1 MTKTILLSAVLT
13 AGSAIAREPTGHMVT
28 ICLTTDR
35 NPAWL
40 QQSVIERATTIADQI
55 LASAGVHLTW
65 RGNLDP
71 CLGESVKAVQVDLSW
86 NTPPGESPGALGY
99 AQPFGEAYVR
109 VFCDRIQQSVPPE
122 REPYKLGHVL
132 AHEITHVLEG
142 TNFHAVS
149 GVMKAVWD
157 FGECRRMAV
166 HPLMFTAT
174 DILLIRQ
181 GIENRVGFRPARQHA
196 PPVLIAPVK

>member
-1 MTKTILLSAVLT
+1 VTKMTLLSAVLA
-13 AGSAIAREPTGHMVT
+13 AGSAIAREPTGQMVT

-40 QQSVIERATTIADQI
+40 RQPTVERATMIADQI
-55 LASAGVHLTW
+55 LAGAGVRLSW

-71 CLGESVKAVQVDLSW
+71 CLGESVKAVQVDLFW
-86 NTPPGESPGALGY
+86 NRPPGELPGALGY
-99 AQPFGEAYVR
+99 AQPFGDAYVR
-109 VFCDRIQQSVPPE
+109 VFCDRIQKSVAPE
-122 REPYKLGHVL
+122 REPYLMGHVL
-132 AHEITHVLEG
+132 AHEITHILQG

-166 HPLMFTAT
+166 QSLMFTAT
-174 DILLIRQ
+174 DIVLIRQ
-181 GIENRVGFRPARQHA
+181 GLENRVGFRPARQHA
-196 PPVLIAPVK
+196 APVAIAAVQ

>member
-1 MTKTILLSAVLT
+1 VTKLTLLSAVLA
-13 AGSAIAREPTGHMVT
+13 AGSAVAREPAQQTVI
-28 ICLTTDR
+28 ICLTTDQ

-40 QQSVIERATTIADQI
+40 RQPVIERATMIADEI
-55 LASAGVHLTW
+55 LAGAGVRLSW

-86 NTPPGESPGALGY
+86 NRPPSELPGALGY
-99 AQPFGEAYVR
+99 AQPFGDAYVR
-109 VFCDRIQQSVPPE
+109 VFCNRIQQSVPPE

-142 TNFHAVS
+142 TNFHAVG

-166 HPLMFTAT
+166 HPLVFTAT

-181 GIENRVGFRPARQHA
+181 GIENRAAFRPARQHA
-196 PPVLIAPVK
+196 PPVLIVPVQ

>member
-1 MTKTILLSAVLT
+1 
-13 AGSAIAREPTGHMVT
+13 MVT

-35 NPAWL
+35 DSAWL
-40 QQSVIERATTIADQI
+40 RQPVVERATMIADQI
-55 LASAGVHLTW
+55 LKAADVRLTW

-71 CLGESVKAVQVDLSW
+71 CLGEAVKAVQVDLFW
-86 NTPPGESPGALGY
+86 NRPPGELPGALGY
-99 AQPFGEAYVR
+99 AQPFGDAYVR
-109 VFCDRIQQSVPPE
+109 VYCDRIQKSVPPE
-122 REPYKLGHVL
+122 REPYLMGHVL

-157 FGECRRMAV
+157 FGECRRMTV
-166 HPLMFTAT
+166 HPLTFTAT

-181 GIENRVGFRPARQHA
+181 GVEDRAGFRPARQHA
-196 PPVLIAPVK
+196 PPVAIAAVP

>member
-1 MTKTILLSAVLT
+1 MTKIALLSAVLA
-13 AGSAIAREPTGHMVT
+13 AGDAVAREPAQQTVI

-35 NPAWL
+35 NPAWFR
-40 QQSVIERATTIADQI
+40 QPVVERATMIADEI
-55 LASAGVHLTW
+55 LAGAGVRLSW

-86 NTPPGESPGALGY
+86 NRPRSELPGALGY
-99 AQPFGEAYVR
+99 AQPFGDAYVR
-109 VFCDRIQQSVPPE
+109 VFCDRIQKSVAPE
-122 REPYKLGHVL
+122 REPYLMGHVL
-132 AHEITHVLEG
+132 AHEITHVLEK

-157 FGECRRMAV
+157 FAECRQMTV
-166 HPLMFTAT
+166 HPLPFTAT

-181 GIENRVGFRPARQHA
+181 GLENRVGFRPARQHA
-196 PPVLIAPVK
+196 PAVLIAPVQ

>member
-1 MTKTILLSAVLT
+1 M
-13 AGSAIAREPTGHMVT
+13 AREPTGQMVM

-40 QQSVIERATTIADQI
+40 RQPVVERATMIADQI
-55 LASAGVHLTW
+55 LAGAGVHLSW

-71 CLGESVKAVQVDLSW
+71 CLGEAVRAVQVDLSW
-86 NTPPGESPGALGY
+86 NRPPGELPGALGY
-99 AQPFGEAYVR
+99 AQPFGDAYVR
-109 VFCDRIQQSVPPE
+109 VFCDRIQQSVSPE
-122 REPYKLGHVL
+122 REPYNLGHVL

-157 FGECRRMAV
+157 FRECRQMTV

-181 GIENRVGFRPARQHA
+181 GVEDRAGFRPARQHA
-196 PPVLIAPVK
+196 PPVAIVAVQ

>member
-1 MTKTILLSAVLT
+1 VTKITLLSAVLA
-13 AGSAIAREPTGHMVT
+13 AGGAIAREPAQQTVI
-28 ICLTTDR
+28 ICLTTDQ

-40 QQSVIERATTIADQI
+40 RQPVVERATMIADEI
-55 LASAGVHLTW
+55 LAGAGVRLSW
-65 RGNLDP
+65 RGSRDP
-71 CLGESVKAVQVDLSW
+71 CLGESVKAVQLDLSW
-86 NTPPGESPGALGY
+86 NRPRSELPGALGY
-99 AQPFGEAYVR
+99 AQPFGDAYVR
-109 VFCDRIQQSVPPE
+109 VFCDRIQTSVAPE
-122 REPYKLGHVL
+122 REPYLMGHVL

-142 TNFHAVS
+142 TNFHAVN

-196 PPVLIAPVK
+196 PPVLIAPVE

>member
-1 MTKTILLSAVLT
+1 MIKIILLSAVL
-13 AGSAIAREPTGHMVT
+13 ASGSAIAREPSGHMVT

-40 QQSVIERATTIADQI
+40 RQPVVERATMIADQI
-55 LASAGVHLTW
+55 LAGAGVHLSW

-71 CLGESVKAVQVDLSW
+71 CLSEAVKAVQVDLSW
-86 NTPPGESPGALGY
+86 NTPPSLLPGALGY
-99 AQPFGEAYVR
+99 AQPFGDAYVR
-109 VFCDRIQQSVPPE
+109 VFCDRIQQSVSPE
-122 REPYKLGHVL
+122 REPYNLGHVL

-157 FGECRRMAV
+157 FGDCRRMTV

-181 GIENRVGFRPARQHA
+181 GLEDRPGFRPARQHA
-196 PPVLIAPVK
+196 PPVLISAIQ